1 MNLFLKVMPS
11 VHSIQLRRLKLK
23 DFFINIHILYFI
35 NLLPIL
41 IFADIFKGE
50 NKFSKPCS
58 FKVVAE
64 KGLRKIE
71 EPGELYRESPFQ
83 IYFMIAVGGFLF
95 YCNIQV
101 IVKLRRKKK

>member
-1 MNLFLKVMPS
+1 MPS

-71 EPGELYRESPFQ
+71 GPGGLYRDSPF
-83 IYFMIAVGGFLF
+83 
-95 YCNIQV
+95 
-101 IVKLRRKKK
+101 